1 MSDNLVDDYLASL
14 NINSY
19 LDRQL
24 IKQSILEYLEFYNAN
39 QKPRKSRPMP
49 EPEPTC
55 TSEYYERNR

>member
-1 MSDNLVDDYLASL
+1 MNNNLVDDYLASL
-14 NINSY
+14 NIQSY

-39 QKPRKSRPMP
+39 QKPRKSKPML

-55 TSEYYERNR
+55 VMSVYDT